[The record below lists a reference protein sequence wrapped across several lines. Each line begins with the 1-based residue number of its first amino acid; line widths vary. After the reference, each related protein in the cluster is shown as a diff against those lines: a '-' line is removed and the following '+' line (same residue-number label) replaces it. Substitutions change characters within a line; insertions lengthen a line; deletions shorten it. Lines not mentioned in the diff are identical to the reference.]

1 MATQNKSTVA
11 LPNDRDVV
19 VTRAFNAPRSLVYD
33 AYTKPELVSR

>member
-19 VTRAFNAPRSLVYD
+19 VDARVQRAASARLRRVH
-33 AYTKPELVSR
+33 